1 MSVIDTLLT
10 DIDSAVRGTGERR
23 RHALLRRT
31 TAMMIDQISD
41 LSEHQLAIFDD
52 VLLSLAHDVETETR
66 ADLAERLADL
76 SRAPKKTTRALAL
89 DHAVRVAK
97 PLIER
102 SPCLDE
108 ETLIAIVLRND
119 PPFHKIVAR
128 RRALPAQVL
137 DHLIASADGPLLVD
151 IVGNPSCLISDQALR
166 ILAERALSHQPL
178 YRILRTRPDLA
189 SRHIGAVIE
198 AARYRTNSGSSERSV
213 DDDILSQALAAE
225 TAEKFAQM
233 ANLSL
238 SSSHLGGD
246 DKTGSMPVGHSELDE
261 LLAHHR
267 IEDALSALATQSGL
281 ARDSVKR
288 AFHAPQHEPLLF
300 LLRAQDYPLAT
311 VLTFMR
317 HKHGA
322 INDALET
329 QLSDAYCALA
339 RDTAKRLAA
348 FMADKQNTEEDAPER
363 LRNSA

>member
-1 MSVIDTLLT
+1 
-10 DIDSAVRGTGERR
+10 
-23 RHALLRRT
+23 
-31 TAMMIDQISD
+31 MMIDQISE

-52 VLLSLAHDVETETR
+52 VLLSLSCDVETETR

-76 SRAPKKTTRALAL
+76 SRVPKKTTRALAL

-102 SPCLDE
+102 SPCLDD
-108 ETLIAIVLRND
+108 ETLIAIILQKDAPFLR
-119 PPFHKIVAR
+119 ILAR
-128 RRALPAQVL
+128 RRALPAPVL

-151 IVGNPSCLISDQALR
+151 IVGNPSSMISDRALR
-166 ILAERALSHQPL
+166 VLAERALSHQPL

-189 SRHIGAVIE
+189 SRHVGAVIE
-198 AARYRTNSGSSERSV
+198 AARFRSNSSSREWRME
-213 DDDILSQALAAE
+213 DDRLSQVLAAE

-238 SSSHLGGD
+238 SSSHLSGEPN
-246 DKTGSMPVGHSELDE
+246 KSASAVGHTELEE

-267 IEDALSALATQSGL
+267 IEDALSALAMQSGL
-281 ARDSVKR
+281 ARESVKR

-311 VLTFMR
+311 VMTFMR
-317 HKHGA
+317 HKDGV
-322 INDALET
+322 INDELET

-339 RDTAKRLAA
+339 RDTAKRLSA
-348 FMADKQNTEEDAPER
+348 FMADKHNAEDDAPER
-363 LRNSA
+363 LRHSA